1 MKLFR
6 YFILS
11 ALLGV
16 VVVAQAADRP
26 WFTRHLIGL
35 EVGPTGAQFGHS
47 DSNDVRYAARFDG
60 REIVRRSV
68 AAHSE
73 YLVLWV
79 RDGDYAY
86 YDSKLLPKAPGL
98 GARDPL
104 REAMDEARQPKLP
117 VISRKRKA
125 DPVVYDKDG
134 TTYLRM
140 GSWLGKVPPVYL
152 DVDAKLAAMDAAGFA
167 ITMLS
172 TNDPGPEWFGD
183 DGPAAARLIHDSIA
197 AVIAK
202 HPARFRGLC
211 VLPLQDEKAATEE
224 LDRCVQKLGF
234 KGILLYTNQNGAW
247 CDEPQFRWLYGRA
260 EELDL
265 PILLHPAMP
274 MTTEQT
280 MGYELTST
288 LGNMFENTIAMAR
301 IIAPGLLDKHPRLK
315 LVCPHLGGTLPYISE
330 RMDHQVTVLKR
341 GPQTLQR
348 KPSEYLRDIYM
359 DIVSPLPEAMRFA
372 LDFTSADKLLF
383 SNDHPWV
390 APAVISDALRSL
402 NLPTA
407 DEHKILGSN
416 ARQLFR
422 L

>member
-1 MKLFR
+1 MHSKSPAISRRRFLGTT
-6 YFILS
+6 ITGGS
-11 ALLGV
+11 AL
-16 VVVAQAADRP
+16 AAATPLLTSAEAAPSGIIDCQS
-26 WFTRHLIGL
+26 HLFFP
-35 EVGPTGAQFGHS
+35 EVL
-47 DSNDVRYAARFDG
+47 D
-60 REIVRRSV
+60 
-68 AAHSE
+68 
-73 YLVLWV
+73 L
-79 RDGDYAY
+79 
-86 YDSKLLPKAPGL
+86 
-98 GARDPL
+98 
-104 REAMDEARQPKLP
+104 M
-117 VISRKRKA
+117 RKRKA
-125 DPVVYDKDG
+125 DPVVQDKDG
-134 TTYLRM
+134 TTYLKM
-140 GSWLGKVPPVYL
+140 GSWLRKVQPLYL
-152 DVDAKLAAMDAAGFA
+152 DVDAKLAAMDAAGIA

-183 DGPAAARLIHDSIA
+183 DGPAAARLMHDSLA

-202 HPARFRGLC
+202 HPTRFRGLC
-211 VLPLQDEKAATEE
+211 ILPLQDEKAAGEE

-234 KGILLYTNQNGAW
+234 KGILLYTNLNGAW
-247 CDEPQFRWLYGRA
+247 CDEPQFRWLYARA

-280 MGYELTST
+280 KGYELTST

-301 IIAPGLLDKHPRLK
+301 IIASGLLDQHPRLK
-315 LVCPHLGGTLPYISE
+315 LVCPHLGGTLPYISG

-341 GPQTLQR
+341 STQTLQR

-383 SNDHPWV
+383 SSDHPWV
-390 APAVISDALRSL
+390 EPKVIYEALHSLKLPAG
-402 NLPTA
+402 
-407 DEHKILGSN
+407 DEQKILSGN